1 MRIVLDTNVLVSAL
15 LSPFGAPASVLQLI
29 LLGRVS
35 VCFDPRILSEYR
47 AVLSR
52 EKFSVDPTL
61 IEDVLEFLEAEG
73 TLVAC
78 APLDLALPDS
88 GDAMFIEVGVAGSV
102 NYLVTGNLKQFPAS
116 QRQGLCVVSP
126 RELIQAAID
135 D

>member
-1 MRIVLDTNVLVSAL
+1 MKIVLDTNVLVSAL
-15 LSPFGAPASVLQLI
+15 LSPMGAPAAVLQLV

-47 AVLSR
+47 AVLGR
-52 EKFSVDPTL
+52 DKFGFDAAL

-73 TLVAC
+73 TLVAY

-88 GDAMFIEVGVAGSV
+88 GDAMFIEVGVSGNV
-102 NYLVTGNLKQFPAS
+102 DYLVTGNLKHFPAS

-126 RELIQAAID
+126 REFIQAAID